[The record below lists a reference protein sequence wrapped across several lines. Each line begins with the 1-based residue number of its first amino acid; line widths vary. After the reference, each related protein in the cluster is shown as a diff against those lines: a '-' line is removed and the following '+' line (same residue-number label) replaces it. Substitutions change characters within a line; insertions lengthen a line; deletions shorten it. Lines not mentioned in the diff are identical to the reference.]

1 LLRRANKRAP
11 SAALL
16 VRRAVL
22 DRQDYGVVI
31 LMISR
36 MNQLYRTGSGF
47 SGVGKSVVRYKGN
60 IRKMEIRALPHLGN
74 QLVEAIKGDAL
85 AQYFQWR
92 VDHAKKTP
100 AISTLRDREYS
111 LNQIFRFAKRKGYI
125 SDPPVI
131 AIPSSR
137 QNSRPD
143 ISETEWRTLYTYLR
157 NRRPVCARPGR
168 ARA

>member
-1 LLRRANKRAP
+1 M
-11 SAALL
+11 
-16 VRRAVL
+16 RRAVL

-31 LMISR
+31 LII
-36 MNQLYRTGSGF
+36 QLYRTGSGF

-100 AISTLRDREYS
+100 AISTLRNERTV
-111 LNQIFRFAKRKGYI
+111 LNQIFCFAKRK
-125 SDPPVI
+125 DPPAI

-143 ISETEWRTLYTYLR
+143 I
-157 NRRPVCARPGR
+157 
-168 ARA
+168 

>member
-1 LLRRANKRAP
+1 
-11 SAALL
+11 
-16 VRRAVL
+16 
-22 DRQDYGVVI
+22 
-31 LMISR
+31 

-100 AISTLRDREYS
+100 AISTLRTESTVSTRYS
-111 LNQIFRFAKRKGYI
+111 ASLSPRAT
-125 SDPPVI
+125 S
-131 AIPSSR
+131 AI
-137 QNSRPD
+137 RP
-143 ISETEWRTLYTYLR
+143 
-157 NRRPVCARPGR
+157 
-168 ARA
+168 